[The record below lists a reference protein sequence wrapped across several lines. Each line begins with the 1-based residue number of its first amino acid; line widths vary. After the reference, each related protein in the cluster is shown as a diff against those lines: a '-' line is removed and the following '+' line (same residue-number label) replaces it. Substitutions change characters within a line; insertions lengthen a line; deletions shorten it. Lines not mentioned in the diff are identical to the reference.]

1 VQCDAL
7 RHSLVLAAFGE
18 QELGVPEAEHVGCC
32 LRCQAEL
39 ARASRLR
46 RRLAELR
53 AEQLPPPEHL
63 LGDVLAALAKAHEAE
78 GRLAWRLVYLV
89 GAAGAAGV
97 VVLAGRTLS
106 RGRLAS

>member
-1 VQCDAL
+1 VQCDVL
-7 RHSLVLAAFGE
+7 RHRLVLAAFGE
-18 QELGVPEAEHVGCC
+18 RELDATETGHVGCC
-32 LRCQAEL
+32 FRCQAEL
-39 ARASRLR
+39 ARAARLR

-63 LGDVLAALAKAHEAE
+63 LGDVLAALAEARE
-78 GRLAWRLVYLV
+78 PDSRLAWRLVYLV